1 MTRSGPPVVT
11 QSSNSKEK
19 EKRKVFHDH
28 GKDSLELAISIGK
41 AQEDKALLKAGKHHQ
56 PQAGQPGSERRCTQ
70 RKSGTK
76 QKTKLEE
83 VKATIANQRAR
94 LKRVKARSRKER
106 PVCAVDQISDPSS
119 NAQDR
124 APRKRVS
131 FV

>member
-1 MTRSGPPVVT
+1 VT

-56 PQAGQPGSERRCTQ
+56 PQAGQPRVRSERTHTQ

-94 LKRVKARSRKER
+94 LKRVKAKLRKER
-106 PVCAVDQISDPSS
+106 PVCAVNQISGPSG